1 MTLDAALKSSQ
12 AYTLWKWVSR
22 RHEPEPG
29 RIVLVQRRVYVLPTR
44 HGLSFGISLVL
55 MLVGSINYN
64 LSLGYV
70 MTFLLAGMAI
80 VSILHTF
87 RNIAHLA
94 ITAGKTEPAFAGEL
108 ALFGIN
114 IENEREDPRHAI
126 QVRCEDQVQSVNLP
140 GRRVTSVQIPVRA
153 TRRGWMQ
160 LPRVT
165 IENFY
170 PLGMFRAWSY
180 VQPAMRALI
189 YPRPDGAAL
198 PPLRTRAES
207 GDSVNVGTGTDDF
220 AGLRSYQPSDSP
232 RHIAWKAVARADA
245 MLTKSFMGQAGQ
257 ELFLDWKDLPTS
269 MDVEAR
275 LARLTRWVLLASE
288 AGLDYALDLPGA
300 GIPPGRG
307 EEHRTLCLAAL
318 ALYEPGR
325 R

>member
-1 MTLDAALKSSQ
+1 MILDAALKSSR
-12 AYTLWKWVSR
+12 AYALWKWVSR
-22 RHEPEPG
+22 RHEPESG

-108 ALFGIN
+108 TQFSLN
-114 IENEREDPRHAI
+114 LENGREDVRHAI
-126 QVRCEDQVQSVNLP
+126 HVRCEDQSQSLNLP
-140 GRRVTSVQIPVRA
+140 GRRVTPVQIPVRA
-153 TRRGWMQ
+153 TRRGWLQ

-165 IENFY
+165 LENFY

-180 VQPAMRALI
+180 VQPEMRAMI

-198 PPLRTRAES
+198 PPLRIRADS

-232 RHIAWKAVARADA
+232 RHIAWKAVARTDD
-245 MLTKSFMGQAGQ
+245 MMTKSFTGRAGQ
-257 ELFLDWKDLPTS
+257 ELFLDWNDLPQS

-275 LARLTRWVLLASE
+275 LSRLTRWVLLASE
-288 AGLDYALDLPGA
+288 AGLDFALDIPGS

-307 EEHRTLCLAAL
+307 EEHRSRCLEAL